1 MIGAIL
7 IGRTAFV
14 VTGLVA
20 SYILAPEIVEPAAS
34 TTHFEQHFYVENYQI
49 PPAPPDYSVCGE
61 RDHGPI
67 LEIAGYAHRAGFEYN
82 DLVVAT
88 SVALSESAGDPEA
101 RARNRNGS
109 TDSGL
114 WQINSVHGFSGLKDP
129 QTNADAAF
137 EVWKVQGWS
146 AWYAHTPRGGEYGS
160 GPRFKYWYPTVEC
173 LLTLSPDY
181 DTLVPD
187 DKTGE

>member
-1 MIGAIL
+1 M
-7 IGRTAFV
+7 AFV
-14 VTGLVA
+14 TVGFVG
-20 SYILAPEIVEPAAS
+20 SYILAPEIEQISP
-34 TTHFEQHFYVENYQI
+34 TTVHFEQHFYVETHQI
-49 PPAPPDYSVCGE
+49 PPTPPDYSVCGGT
-61 RDHGPI
+61 DYQPI

-88 SVALSESAGDPEA
+88 SVALAESAGDPEA

-114 WQINSVHGFSGLKDP
+114 WQINSVHGFLGLKDP

-137 EVWKVQGWS
+137 EVWRVQGWS

-160 GPRFKYWYPTVEC
+160 GPRFKYWYPIVKC
-173 LLTLSPDY
+173 LLTLSPEY
-181 DTLVPD
+181 DTLVPHSD
-187 DKTGE
+187 TGE